1 MARITTIEKKEDL
14 KAEDQKIFD
23 AIAQSRGAVGGPW
36 RALLHSPEMAYRT
49 MHLGSYVRFE
59 SSLDHK
65 VIEFAALVSAR
76 ELDCKHEWAAHV
88 NHAQQAGIALDTIR
102 AVYRK
107 QGVETFSSEDA
118 AARQFCPRDDSRSSS
133 ERADFSGDPRP
144 VRRQRHGRV
153 VRDHRLLRHA
163 RLHAQ
168 HFRRLHR
175 HAARRFEDLSGCP
188 PRVSSL
194 SKIGSIIC
202 GDSGGSRAAGAW
214 QKQR

>member
-1 MARITTIEKKEDL
+1 MARIATIDKKEDL

-88 NHAQQAGIALDTIR
+88 NHAQQAGISLDTIG

-118 AARQFCPRDDSRSSS
+118 QLVRFVREMIHDHRVS
-133 ERADFSGDPRP
+133 EPTFQAI
-144 VRRQRHGRV
+144 HGRFGDKGMV
-153 VRDHRLLRHA
+153 ELSATVGYYAMLACTLNTFDVYTVTPPD
-163 RLHAQ
+163 
-168 HFRRLHR
+168 
-175 HAARRFEDLSGCP
+175 DL
-188 PRVSSL
+188 
-194 SKIGSIIC
+194 KI
-202 GDSGGSRAAGAW
+202 
-214 QKQR
+214 

>member
-1 MARITTIEKKEDL
+1 MARIATIDKKEDL

-36 RALLHSPEMAYRT
+36 RALLHSPEMANRT

-65 VIEFAALVSAR
+65 VIEFAALVAAR

-88 NHAQQAGIALDTIR
+88 NHAQQAGISLDTIR

-118 AARQFCPRDDSRSSS
+118 RTR
-133 ERADFSGDPRP
+133 
-144 VRRQRHGRV
+144 
-153 VRDHRLLRHA
+153 
-163 RLHAQ
+163 
-168 HFRRLHR
+168 
-175 HAARRFEDLSGCP
+175 
-188 PRVSSL
+188 
-194 SKIGSIIC
+194 
-202 GDSGGSRAAGAW
+202 
-214 QKQR
+214 